1 LCASRDKRDGL
12 SGFAV
17 SGKAAKREDKLMF
30 NRQKD
35 VLVAALTVVLACAMI
50 GTASAHKTTV
60 QKAPN
65 NIALGEDDVKQLLL
79 LMDTDKNGKISKKEF
94 MDFMSAEFDRLDT
107 DKSGELDPKE
117 LAQSR
122 IRPSRS
128 AAGK

>member
-1 LCASRDKRDGL
+1 VFK
-12 SGFAV
+12 
-17 SGKAAKREDKLMF
+17 
-30 NRQKD
+30 RQKD
-35 VLVAALTVVLACAMI
+35 VLVAALTVLLACAMI
-50 GTASAHKTTV
+50 GTVVGQKTAV

-65 NIALGEDDVKQLLL
+65 SIALGEDEVKQLVL
-79 LMDTDKNGKISKKEF
+79 LMDTDKNGKVSKKEF

-128 AAGK
+128 AVGK